1 MSPISSQGKHLYEF
15 GPFRLNPH
23 TRTLFH
29 GNDPVALTP
38 KAVEMLVV
46 LVENRDRVVSK
57 DELMKTLWPDSFV
70 EESNLSQNVF
80 LLRKALGDS
89 AQARRY
95 ILTVPG
101 RGYQFA
107 ETVREVGAV
116 QALQPAAEESLVVER
131 HSLSR
136 VVVEQVV
143 PNSTR
148 VWVGAAVLLL
158 VIGALVTW
166 SIFRRT
172 AQSHGREELLVA
184 EFTNATD
191 DPVFD
196 DTLRE
201 VVLTELDRSSVA
213 KVASDDRVPDLLR
226 AMGRAP
232 GTRLTPDV
240 ARQVCQQ
247 DKGKWLVEGSI
258 KPQGASYLI
267 ELATLDCTSGRIES
281 HEQAESKTI
290 DEVLTTLS
298 KLTAATRVQLSG
310 NAGNAEPDAAPLVT
324 SSVQAY
330 KAYLTGYQLMHMQPL
345 QALANLERATQ
356 FDSGFA
362 DAWYFRG
369 LAHRGLGERQLEN
382 EDLARAFALRNR
394 ATEMQRQRIEAMY
407 YLEVT
412 GEVYKAI
419 DALRAWES
427 LEPNQFPPHNLLGLP
442 YAELGLYQKAADEYK
457 LTLDLAPE
465 MLLPYLNLG
474 RALQAAGRYDQAQ
487 AVLRRAIDKRFDG
500 FSLHY
505 DLYEMAL
512 LRSDAAGLER
522 EREWMAN
529 NAEDP
534 VVVKAQASIDLL
546 AGNISRA
553 RQRTQHAV
561 GMALESKL
569 KEFAAEALLSEATA
583 EAFVGETRQSRHTVA
598 AALQLADSKQER
610 VDAAK
615 ALALDGQG
623 SEARQMIERLARE
636 NPSDTLFNA
645 VDSPLVLA
653 ASQLWNGK
661 AELALRTL
669 EPVTPYEF
677 GTHAGLLPTYLRATA
692 YLQLRRADEATTEFK
707 AVLDHRGVAPMAI
720 TWELSQLGLARAYV
734 MQGDTAN
741 AHAAYHAFFGL
752 WKDADSDIPILKQAK
767 AEYAKLE

>member
-1 MSPISSQGKHLYEF
+1 
-15 GPFRLNPH
+15 
-23 TRTLFH
+23 
-29 GNDPVALTP
+29 
-38 KAVEMLVV
+38 
-46 LVENRDRVVSK
+46 
-57 DELMKTLWPDSFV
+57 
-70 EESNLSQNVF
+70 
-80 LLRKALGDS
+80 
-89 AQARRY
+89 
-95 ILTVPG
+95 
-101 RGYQFA
+101 
-107 ETVREVGAV
+107 
-116 QALQPAAEESLVVER
+116 
-131 HSLSR
+131 
-136 VVVEQVV
+136 
-143 PNSTR
+143 
-148 VWVGAAVLLL
+148 
-158 VIGALVTW
+158 
-166 SIFRRT
+166 
-172 AQSHGREELLVA
+172 
-184 EFTNATD
+184 
-191 DPVFD
+191 
-196 DTLRE
+196 
-201 VVLTELDRSSVA
+201 
-213 KVASDDRVPDLLR
+213 
-226 AMGRAP
+226 
-232 GTRLTPDV
+232 
-240 ARQVCQQ
+240 
-247 DKGKWLVEGSI
+247 
-258 KPQGASYLI
+258 LI
-267 ELATLDCTSGRIES
+267 ELATLDCTSGRIQS
-281 HEQAESKTI
+281 REQAESKNL

-298 KLTAATRVQLSG
+298 KLTAATRVRLAG
-310 NAGNAEPDAAPLVT
+310 TAGNAEMETAPLVT
-324 SSVQAY
+324 SSVKAY
-330 KAYLTGYQLMHMQPL
+330 KAYLTGYQLMHSQPL
-345 QALANLERATQ
+345 QALAMLEKATQ

-362 DAWYFRG
+362 DAWYFRS

-427 LEPNQFPPHNLLGLP
+427 SEPNQFPPHNLLGLP

-457 LTLDLAPE
+457 LTLALAPE
-465 MLLPYLNLG
+465 LSLPYLNLG
-474 RALQAAGRYDQAQ
+474 RALLAAGQYEQAQ
-487 AVLRRAIDKRFDG
+487 AVLRRAVDKKFDG

-534 VVVKAQASIDLL
+534 VVVEAQASIDVL
-546 AGNISRA
+546 AGNIRRA
-553 RQRTQHAV
+553 RQRSQHAV

-583 EAFVGETRQSRHTVA
+583 EALVGETRQSRHTVA
-598 AALQLADSKQER
+598 AALQLADSKQKK

-623 SEARQMIERLARE
+623 SVARQMIDRLARE
-636 NPSDTLFNA
+636 NPSDTFLNA
-645 VDSPLVLA
+645 VDAPLVLA

-669 EPVTPYEF
+669 EPVKSYEF

-692 YLQLRRADEATTEFK
+692 YLQLRRADEATSEFQ
-707 AVLDHRGVAPMAI
+707 AVLDHRGVAPMEI

-741 AHAAYHAFFGL
+741 AHAAYDVFFGL